1 MANSINDCKKMIHL
15 CKNKKSKL
23 QVNHNKIFSEEYKRV
38 YNFVKSNKLGKLVSI
53 NISAGNI
60 GLAMNAIHYIYCFL
74 QLTNSK

>member
-38 YNFVKSNKLGKLVSI
+38 YNFVKSNKLE
-53 NISAGNI
+53 N
-60 GLAMNAIHYIYCFL
+60 
-74 QLTNSK
+74 